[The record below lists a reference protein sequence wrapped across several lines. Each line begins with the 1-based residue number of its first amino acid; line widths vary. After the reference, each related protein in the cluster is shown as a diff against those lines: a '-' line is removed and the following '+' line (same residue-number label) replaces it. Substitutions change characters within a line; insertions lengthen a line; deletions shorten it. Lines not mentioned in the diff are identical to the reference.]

1 MRLEVASVEDD
12 LAHNSSHKGVAV
24 HIQKVCISQSNGLT
38 HPSEINAGIARARL
52 CTHGQDSDATLGTLR
67 EFRLYSAPL
76 QQSQQ

>member
-38 HPSEINAGIARARL
+38 HPSEINAGIARAQL
-52 CTHGQDSDATLGTLR
+52 CAHV
-67 EFRLYSAPL
+67 
-76 QQSQQ
+76 